1 MTADCSLD
9 FISSM
14 CTRCL
19 TNGNIGSCRANTLT
33 TIIPSWDLARATL
46 KNLVLPKLLNTI
58 ESNIYHQNINK
69 FAIKIKITSHRTAI
83 ASDRSD
89 NVRLEIFPRALYP
102 PVGCPSSQIYNRSVD
117 HGFKK
122 KMICLRSN
130 CVDIKTT
137 DFQR

>member
-33 TIIPSWDLARATL
+33 TIIPSWDFARATL
-46 KNLVLPKLLNTI
+46 KNLVLPKLWKTTEN
-58 ESNIYHQNINK
+58 NIYQTID
-69 FAIKIKITSHRTAI
+69 ILVRLVLVGIGILITSHRTAV

-89 NVRLEIFPRALYP
+89 SVRQEIFPRALYP
-102 PVGCPSSQIYNRSVD
+102 PVGYPSLQIYNRSVD
-117 HGFKK
+117 HGYWENP
-122 KMICLRSN
+122 IW
-130 CVDIKTT
+130 
-137 DFQR
+137 